1 MSLRFHEISE
11 ANHRILN
18 PYNEEKLMLLG
29 ELCRLQAGMRP
40 VYLSCGKGERLWL
53 WAKRWGIEGTGVDIS
68 QVFLAAA
75 RARAVALGV
84 ANQVT
89 LIEGDAGNYLAGA
102 QSYDIVSCIGAT
114 WIGGGLSGTLQ
125 LMLPALK
132 EGG

>member
-1 MSLRFHEISE
+1 MSLLFHEVSE

-29 ELCRLQAGMRP
+29 ELCHLHAGMRQ
-40 VYLSCGKGERLWL
+40 LDLACGKAEMLCL
-53 WAKRWGIEGTGVDIS
+53 WAKRWGIHGTGVDIS

-84 ANQVT
+84 ADQVT

-114 WIGGGLSGTLQ
+114 
-125 LMLPALK
+125 
-132 EGG
+132 